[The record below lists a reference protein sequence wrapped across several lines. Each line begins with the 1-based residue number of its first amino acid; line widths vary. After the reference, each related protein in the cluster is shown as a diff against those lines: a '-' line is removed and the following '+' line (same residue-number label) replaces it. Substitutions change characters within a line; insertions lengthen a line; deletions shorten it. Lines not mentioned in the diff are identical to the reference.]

1 MSFVTGVTAQI
12 ADLGAFVAGVVG
24 RPKEVAMNAGAT
36 DFRVNQVVMGGDRAG
51 LCAAIFEVPSINAAM
66 AVSDAINADADILA
80 FMKDSGVQVV
90 SRSLMRIVAERGTTD
105 GQYGSL
111 LMMSG
116 GQISDEVAD
125 SQMGDGWEHISSAVN
140 GMRLMQAWAA
150 GASPSPWSL
159 LGWTDDLDAYATASA
174 QSFADP
180 KVQQNFADNNV
191 VVHGR
196 LVTKRLV

>member
-36 DFRVNQVVMGGDRAG
+36 DFRVNQVIMGGDRAG

-66 AVSDAINADADILA
+66 AVSDAINADADVLA

-105 GQYGSL
+105 GQYGSM

-125 SQMGDGWEHISSAVN
+125 SQIGDGWEHISSAAN

>member
-105 GQYGSL
+105 GQYGSM

-125 SQMGDGWEHISSAVN
+125 SQIGDGWEHISSAAN

>member
-66 AVSDAINADADILA
+66 AVSDAINADADVLA

-105 GQYGSL
+105 GQYGSM

-125 SQMGDGWEHISSAVN
+125 SQMGDGWEHISSAAN

>member
-105 GQYGSL
+105 GQYGSM

-125 SQMGDGWEHISSAVN
+125 SQMGDGWEHISSAAN

>member
-1 MSFVTGVTAQI
+1 MSFATGVTAQI

-66 AVSDAINADADILA
+66 AVTDAVNADADVLA
-80 FMKDSGVQVV
+80 LMKDSGVQVV

-105 GQYGSL
+105 GQYGSM

-125 SQMGDGWEHISSAVN
+125 SQMGDGWQHVSPAAN

-150 GASPSPWSL
+150 GANPSPWSL
-159 LGWTDDLDAYATASA
+159 VGWTDDLDAYAAASA

>member
-125 SQMGDGWEHISSAVN
+125 SQMGDGWEHISSAAN

>member
-66 AVSDAINADADILA
+66 AVSGAINADADILA

-105 GQYGSL
+105 GQYGSM

-125 SQMGDGWEHISSAVN
+125 SQMGDGWEHISSAAN

>member
-1 MSFVTGVTAQI
+1 MSFVTAVTAQI
-12 ADLGAFVAGVVG
+12 ADLGTFVAGVGG

-36 DFRVNQVVMGGDRAG
+36 DMRVNQVVMGGDRAG
-51 LCAAIFEVPSINAAM
+51 NVTAIFEVPSISAAVE
-66 AVSDAINADADILA
+66 VSDAVNADGDVLA
-80 FMKDSGVQVV
+80 LMADSGVQVV
-90 SRSLMRIVAERGTTD
+90 SRSLMRVVAERGTTD
-105 GQYGSL
+105 GQYGSF

-125 SQMGDGWEHISSAVN
+125 SQMGDGWKHIESAAN
-140 GMRLMQAWAA
+140 GLRLMQAWAA
-150 GASPSPWSL
+150 GASPSPWAL
-159 LGWTDDLDAYATASA
+159 VGWTDDLDAYATASA

-196 LVTKRLV
+196 MVSKRLV

>member
-1 MSFVTGVTAQI
+1 MSFATGVTAQI

-66 AVSDAINADADILA
+66 AVSDAINADADVLA

-105 GQYGSL
+105 GQYGSM

-125 SQMGDGWEHISSAVN
+125 SQIGDGWEHISSAAN